1 MNFSYILF
9 LPLVIIIF
17 LIIAYFVIK
26 QETKA
31 FLWIEKYWFY
41 KRTTLN
47 KISSVLFLV
56 AIFFFLISLLD
67 LRGSSQNKK
76 AILPDQKTII
86 IVDSSASMLVEDVRP
101 NRFLKS
107 LLMAR
112 HFIKRAYGHQI
123 AVVLFSDNQKRII
136 PFTDDLELLDSRI
149 EGLEKK
155 MITRGGSNVTQAISE
170 SIQYFKEVNKS
181 KDSPTGNILLFTDSD
196 ENRGD
201 FELNVPDGITLGVV
215 AVATRAGGPIPL
227 KDQKGSFFG
236 YKNFKGE
243 KVISKLDES
252 FLIELKDK
260 VKNYRYW
267 EITTYNLPTDEI
279 LNFFNSI
286 FKNKISEKNID
297 IRPVY
302 TQYLV
307 IFAIFLYVFSVLFSR
322 GKNLAF
328 MIILFLIPFF
338 PPIAAEKKTEQ
349 LMSKFK
355 TGKLNSEGVL
365 KLAEKLLTENKAKQA
380 AILYEEVPTK
390 KDIAAI
396 INYGTA
402 LVLSGKI
409 DQGLAKYKDLMAI
422 LESSK
427 SPQKEIYLNY
437 LRNNVLMALKQDEKQ
452 KQKQKEEQ
460 EKKNKEKE
468 KSSSKDKDGEG
479 ENQEE
484 SKENEKQD
492 KENQKKEDKE
502 QKGKDKNKEES
513 DSLDDKHQ
521 KIKEAKEKVKL
532 PAMIKQILDDDRK
545 LQQQYLDTSTQK
557 RNQPEEAK
565 DW

>member
-1 MNFSYILF
+1 MSFSYILF
-9 LPLVIIIF
+9 LPLVIIVF
-17 LIIAYFVIK
+17 FVLAYTVIK

-56 AIFFFLISLLD
+56 AIFFFLLSLLD
-67 LRGSSQNKK
+67 LRGASQNKK
-76 AILPDQKTII
+76 ATIPDQKTII

-155 MITRGGSNVTQAISE
+155 IITKGSSNVTQAISE
-170 SIQYFKEVNKS
+170 SIQYFKEANKS
-181 KDSPTGNILLFTDSD
+181 KDAPTGNILLFTDSD

-201 FELNVPDGITLGVV
+201 FDLKVPDGITLGVV
-215 AVATRAGGPIPL
+215 AVATRVGGPIPL
-227 KDQKGSFFG
+227 KDQRGNFFG
-236 YKNFKGE
+236 YKNYKGE
-243 KVISKLDES
+243 KVVSKLDES
-252 FLIELKDK
+252 FLLELKDK
-260 VKNYRYW
+260 AKNYRYW

-279 LNFFNSI
+279 LSFFNSI

-307 IFAIFLYVFSVLFSR
+307 IFAIFLYIFSVIFSR

-328 MIILFLIPFF
+328 MIILLFIPFF
-338 PPIAAEKKTEQ
+338 PPLAAEKNTEQ

-355 TGKLNSEGVL
+355 KGKLNSDGVL
-365 KLAEKLLTENKAKQA
+365 KLAEKLLTEKKAKQA
-380 AILYEEVPTK
+380 VILYEEVPTE
-390 KDIAAI
+390 KDIAAT

-409 DQGLAKYKDLMAI
+409 DEGLAKYKDLMAAF
-422 LESSK
+422 EASK
-427 SPQKEIYLNY
+427 SPHKETFLNY
-437 LRNNVLMALKQDEKQ
+437 LRNNVLMALKEQDQQ
-452 KQKQKEEQ
+452 KQKQQ
-460 EKKNKEKE
+460 DEKDKKDKEKDQD
-468 KSSSKDKDGEG
+468 SSKDKEGEG
-479 ENQEE
+479 ENKGE
-484 SKENEKQD
+484 SKENDKQD
-492 KENQKKEDKE
+492 NKDEKKEDKD
-502 QKGKDKNKEES
+502 QKGKDKKKEEN
-513 DSLDDKHQ
+513 DSLEEKQQ

-557 RNQPEEAK
+557 GGQPEEVK